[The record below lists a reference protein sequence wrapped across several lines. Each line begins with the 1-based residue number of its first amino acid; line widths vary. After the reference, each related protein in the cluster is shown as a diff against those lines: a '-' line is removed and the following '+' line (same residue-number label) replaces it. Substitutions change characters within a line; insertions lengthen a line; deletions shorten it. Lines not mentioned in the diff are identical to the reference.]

1 MEDSGYMAR
10 TAYMLDR
17 VFRIFGLQGNSVV
30 AYIVSGGIA
39 GGCAVPGVM
48 AARTIKGEKERLITI
63 LTAPFMPCG
72 AKLPIY
78 ALIIAAFFLKR
89 TEVR

>member
-1 MEDSGYMAR
+1 MAR

-17 VFRIFGLQGNSVV
+17 VFRIFGLQGGNSVV

-39 GGCAVPGVM
+39 GGCAVPPGVM